1 MDQNALGK
9 RIREER
15 LKLNY
20 TQEQLA
26 ELVNVSATY
35 IGFIERGER
44 SLTLSKLVTI
54 AGVLGV
60 SVDYLLSDSVT
71 SDISS
76 QERLLLS
83 LFATATPENKGLI
96 LEMAKL
102 ISRRS

>member
-1 MDQNALGK
+1 MDQHALGK

-44 SLTLSKLVTI
+44 SLTLSKLVSI

-60 SVDYLLSDSVT
+60 SVDYLLSDSV
-71 SDISS
+71 SGDASS

-83 LFATATPENKGLI
+83 LFAAAKPEDKELI